1 MTNMDND
8 TNLLFFCIVQA
19 NQSGNSNAME
29 LDAAQ
34 KSFAYL
40 KQEGLRVDI
49 FVSDCHKS
57 IAKWIRT
64 SEKDTQHFNDIWH
77 VNKGINKQLRL
88 ASKESGCEILKSWLK
103 GVCNHLYWSVQSTK
117 LGFGELIEA
126 KWKSTV

>member
-19 NQSGNSNAME
+19 NQSGGSNAME

-49 FVSDCHKS
+49 FVSDRHKS

-103 GVCNHLYWSVQSTK
+103 GVRNHLY
-117 LGFGELIEA
+117 
-126 KWKSTV
+126 